1 MKALAIALKS
11 AGLIAVITGAVT
23 CAAQNAPMPPDAAPP
38 PVAGNAPPPPLDP
51 GAAQPAT
58 TASVTTGVVKRYL
71 INPEGDIDGLLLG
84 DDSLVRFPPHVG
96 ASVAAIAAPGDSIRV
111 NGFAEPG
118 GALRVQQV
126 TNTRSGQSAID
137 QPPAVNTQRL
147 PPSLR
152 GVGLVKLDA
161 SGRVLKV
168 TTAPRGEPDG
178 VLLADGTVIKLTPPG
193 ARQFPALLQPG
204 ALVAAHGYGTRN
216 RFGQSLQATSFGT
229 PGNLT
234 PLYGRVD

>member
-11 AGLIAVITGAVT
+11 AGLIAIVTGAIT
-23 CAAQNAPMPPDAAPP
+23 CAAQNAPTPPDVAPP
-38 PVAGNAPPPPLDP
+38 PVAGNAPPPVIPR
-51 GAAQPAT
+51 AAQPST
-58 TASVTTGVVKRYL
+58 IASVTTGVIKRYL

-84 DDSLVRFPPHVG
+84 DNSLVRFPPHVG

-111 NGFAEPG
+111 NGASEANG
-118 GALRVQQV
+118 VLHAQQV
-126 TNTRSGQSAID
+126 TNTRSGQTAMD
-137 QPPAVNTQRL
+137 QPPAADRERPL

-161 SGRVLKV
+161 TGRVLKV

-193 ARQFPALLQPG
+193 ARQFPSLLQPG

>member
-1 MKALAIALKS
+1 MKALTIAIKS
-11 AGLIAVITGAVT
+11 AGLMAIITGAVA
-23 CAAQNAPMPPDAAPP
+23 CAAQAAPTPRDVAPP
-38 PVAGNAPPPPLDP
+38 PVMGNAPPPMD
-51 GAAQPAT
+51 AT
-58 TASVTTGVVKRYL
+58 GPMDSTSAASVTTGVIKQYV
-71 INPEGDIDGLLLG
+71 INPEGDVDGLLFSN
-84 DDSLVRFPPHVG
+84 DSLVRFPPNMG
-96 ASVAAIAAPGDSIRV
+96 ANVAAIAAPGDTIRV
-111 NGFAEPG
+111 SGVPEAE
-118 GALRVQQV
+118 GALRAREI
-126 TNTRSGQSAID
+126 TNTRNGQSAVE
-137 QPPAVNTQRL
+137 QPPAGNAQRL

-152 GVGLVKLDA
+152 GVSLVKLDA
-161 SGRVLKV
+161 RGRVLKV

-234 PLYGRVD
+234 QLYGRAD

>member
-1 MKALAIALKS
+1 MKALTLALKS
-11 AGLIAVITGAVT
+11 AGLIAFITGAVT
-23 CAAQNAPMPPDAAPP
+23 CAAQNAPTPPDIAPP
-38 PVAGNAPPPPLDP
+38 PVPGNAPPPSLDI
-51 GAAQPAT
+51 GPANT
-58 TASVTTGVVKRYL
+58 PNSTSVTTGVVKRYL
-71 INPEGDIDGLLLG
+71 INPEGDIDGLLLS

-96 ASVAAIAAPGDSIRV
+96 ANIAAIAAPGDSIRV
-111 NGFAEPG
+111 SGTAEPDG
-118 GALRVQQV
+118 VLRAQQI
-126 TNTRSGQSAID
+126 TNTHSGQSAID
-137 QPPAVNTQRL
+137 QPPAANAPRL